1 MCAVTVRRR
10 RFRRAAPPAVARRP
24 HSFVRRTGRILL
36 RTARAFIEDNVSRLG
51 AALAFYTT
59 IAVAPLLVLT
69 IAVAGIF
76 FEESAAREKV
86 IGEIEALAGRQAGAA
101 VAAVQ
106 SPATSSQGSW
116 ATALGLVTLLFGAF
130 GVFYHLQDA
139 LNSIWRVRPEPTVGW
154 RAIVRQRLCSLA
166 TVFAT
171 GFLLLVSLI
180 ASAALSWI
188 GSQAVLRFGL
198 PVLAL
203 QIVNNGLS
211 FAVITFLFAVMFRLL
226 PDTHVPWRHVWLGA
240 VATALLFTIGK
251 SALGLYL
258 ARATVTSAYGAAGSV
273 VVLLLWCYYAG
284 QIVFLGAE
292 FTRVTALS
300 DGGRD
305 FAPLETDAPR
315 TADAPVPAQ
324 GDSR

>member
-1 MCAVTVRRR
+1 
-10 RFRRAAPPAVARRP
+10 
-24 HSFVRRTGRILL
+24 
-36 RTARAFIEDNVSRLG
+36 
-51 AALAFYTT
+51 
-59 IAVAPLLVLT
+59 
-69 IAVAGIF
+69 
-76 FEESAAREKV
+76 
-86 IGEIEALAGRQAGAA
+86 
-101 VAAVQ
+101 
-106 SPATSSQGSW
+106 
-116 ATALGLVTLLFGAF
+116 
-130 GVFYHLQDA
+130 
-139 LNSIWRVRPEPTVGW
+139 LNSIWRVQPAPTVGW

-203 QIVNNGLS
+203 QVVNNSLS

-240 VATALLFTIGK
+240 VVTALLFTVGK

-292 FTRVTALS
+292 FTRVTTLS

-305 FAPLETDAPR
+305 FSPLDVDKPR
-315 TADAPVPAQ
+315 TADAPQAAS